1 MSIKKKFRSK
11 QFRVAVEGATTD
23 GRTIERSWIEQ
34 MAATYDPKVYGA
46 RIWMEHFR
54 STLADSPF
62 RAYGDVLALSTGE
75 VEINGEKKLALFAQI
90 EPTDDLVNMVNNL
103 KQKVY
108 TSIEVNEKFGSSGQA
123 YLVGLAVTDSPASIG
138 TEMLTFAAQHPDMSP
153 LKARKQSPDNL
164 FTACEETRIEL
175 EEVQEKTGLGAAL
188 FTRIQ
193 DMFKSKQAEDNQ
205 AFAQFGEAVVEL
217 AGHVR
222 DQGEDLTKVQAQ
234 QSEFSTSLDALE
246 ARFNALTDTL
256 GKTADHSQQQRP
268 PATGSTGQILTAY

>member
-34 MAATYDPKVYGA
+34 MAANYDPKVYGA

-90 EPTDDLVNMVNNL
+90 EPTDDLVNIVNNL

-164 FTACEETRIEL
+164 FTACEETCIEL
-175 EEVQEKTGLGAAL
+175 EEVQEKASIGSAL
-188 FTRIQ
+188 FSRIQ
-193 DMFKSKQAEDNQ
+193 DMFKSKQVEDNQ
-205 AFAQFGEAVVEL
+205 AFAQFGDAVVEL

-222 DQGEDLTKVQAQ
+222 DQGEDLAKVQTAQ
-234 QSEFSTSLDALE
+234 TGFSTSLEALE
-246 ARFNALTDTL
+246 ARLTELTDTL

>member
-1 MSIKKKFRSK
+1 MSTKKKFRSK

-34 MAATYDPKVYGA
+34 MAANYDPKVYGA

-90 EPTDDLVNMVNNL
+90 EPTDDLVNIVNNL

-138 TEMLTFAAQHPDMSP
+138 TEMLSFAAQNPEASP

-175 EEVQEKTGLGAAL
+175 EEVQEKASIGSAL
-188 FTRIQ
+188 FSRIQ
-193 DMFKSKQAEDNQ
+193 DMFKSKQVEDNQ
-205 AFAQFGEAVVEL
+205 ALAQFGEAVVEL

-222 DQGEDLTKVQAQ
+222 DQGEDLGKVQTAQ
-234 QSEFSTSLDALE
+234 TGFSTSLDALE
-246 ARFNALTDTL
+246 ARLNELTDTL

-268 PATGSTGQILTAY
+268 QATGSTGQILTDY

>member
-1 MSIKKKFRSK
+1 MSTKKKFRSK

-23 GRTIERSWIEQ
+23 GRTIERTWIEQ
-34 MAATYDPKVYGA
+34 MAANYDPKVYGA

-75 VEINGEKKLALFAQI
+75 VEINGEEKLALFAQI
-90 EPTDDLVNMVNNL
+90 EPTDDLVNIVNNL

-138 TEMLTFAAQHPDMSP
+138 TEMLSFAAQHPDMSP

-164 FTACEETRIEL
+164 FTACEETSIEL
-175 EEVQEKTGLGAAL
+175 EEVQEKASIGAAL
-188 FTRIQ
+188 FSRLQ
-193 DMFKSKQAEDNQ
+193 EMFKSKQAEDDQ
-205 AFAQFGEAVVEL
+205 TFTQVGDAVLEL

-222 DQGEDLTKVQAQ
+222 DQGEDLAKVQTQ
-234 QSEFSTSLDALE
+234 QGEFSQGLEALE
-246 ARFNALTDTL
+246 ARLTALTDTL
-256 GKTADHSQQQRP
+256 GKTADHSQQPRP

>member
-1 MSIKKKFRSK
+1 MSTKKKFRSK

-34 MAATYDPKVYGA
+34 MAANYDPKVYGA

-164 FTACEETRIEL
+164 FTACEETCIEL
-175 EEVQEKTGLGAAL
+175 EEVQEKASIGSAL
-188 FTRIQ
+188 FSRIQ
-193 DMFKSKQAEDNQ
+193 DMFKSKQAEDDQ
-205 AFAQFGEAVVEL
+205 TFAQVGDAVLEL

-222 DQGEDLTKVQAQ
+222 DQGEDLAKVQAQ
-234 QSEFSTSLDALE
+234 QGEFSTSLDALQ
-246 ARFNALTDTL
+246 ARFNELTDTL
-256 GKTADHSQQQRP
+256 GKTADHSQQPRP

>member
-1 MSIKKKFRSK
+1 MSTKKKFRSK

-34 MAATYDPKVYGA
+34 MAANYDPKVYGA

-62 RAYGDVLALSTGE
+62 RAYGDVLALSTQE

-175 EEVQEKTGLGAAL
+175 EEVQEKASIGSAL
-188 FTRIQ
+188 FSRIQ
-193 DMFKSKQAEDNQ
+193 DMFKSKQAEDDQ
-205 AFAQFGEAVVEL
+205 TFTQVGDAVLEL

-222 DQGEDLTKVQAQ
+222 DQGEELAKVQTQ
-234 QSEFSTSLDALE
+234 QGEFSQGLEALE
-246 ARFNALTDTL
+246 ARLTSLTDTL
-256 GKTADHSQQQRP
+256 GKTADHSQQPRP

>member
-1 MSIKKKFRSK
+1 MSTKKKFRSK

-34 MAATYDPKVYGA
+34 MAANYDPKVYGA

-138 TEMLTFAAQHPDMSP
+138 TEMLSFAAQHPDMSP

-164 FTACEETRIEL
+164 FTACEETCIEL
-175 EEVQEKTGLGAAL
+175 EEVQEKPSIGATL
-188 FTRIQ
+188 FSRLQ
-193 DMFKSKQAEDNQ
+193 DMFKSKQAEDDQ
-205 AFAQFGEAVVEL
+205 TFTQVGDAVLEL

-222 DQGEDLTKVQAQ
+222 DQGEDLSKVQAQ
-234 QSEFSTSLDALE
+234 QGEFSTSLDALE
-246 ARFNALTDTL
+246 ARFNELTDTL

>member
-1 MSIKKKFRSK
+1 MSTKKKFRSK

-23 GRTIERSWIEQ
+23 GRTIERTWIEQ
-34 MAATYDPKVYGA
+34 MAANYDPKVYGA

-90 EPTDDLVNMVNNL
+90 EPTDDLVKIVNNL

-138 TEMLTFAAQHPDMSP
+138 TEMLSFAAQHPDMSP

-164 FTACEETRIEL
+164 FTACEETSIEL
-175 EEVQEKTGLGAAL
+175 EEVQEKASIGATL
-188 FTRIQ
+188 FSRLQ
-193 DMFKSKQAEDNQ
+193 EMFKSKQAEDDQ
-205 AFAQFGEAVVEL
+205 TFTQVGDAVLEL

-222 DQGEDLTKVQAQ
+222 DQGEDLAKVQTQ
-234 QSEFSTSLDALE
+234 QGEFSQGLEALE
-246 ARFNALTDTL
+246 ARLTALTDTL
-256 GKTADHSQQQRP
+256 GKTADHSQQPRP

>member
-1 MSIKKKFRSK
+1 MSTKKKFRSK

-34 MAATYDPKVYGA
+34 MAANYDPKVYGA

-90 EPTDDLVNMVNNL
+90 EPTDDLVNIVNNL

-138 TEMLTFAAQHPDMSP
+138 TEMLSFAAQHPDMSP

-164 FTACEETRIEL
+164 FTACEETCIEL
-175 EEVQEKTGLGAAL
+175 EEVQEKASIGSAL
-188 FTRIQ
+188 FSRIQ
-193 DMFKSKQAEDNQ
+193 DMFKSKQVEDNQ
-205 AFAQFGEAVVEL
+205 AFAQFGDAVVEL

-222 DQGEDLTKVQAQ
+222 DQGEDLAKVQTAQ
-234 QSEFSTSLDALE
+234 TGFSTSLEALE
-246 ARFNALTDTL
+246 ARLTELTDTL

>member
-1 MSIKKKFRSK
+1 MSTKKKFRSK

-90 EPTDDLVNMVNNL
+90 EPTDDLVNIVNNL

-138 TEMLTFAAQHPDMSP
+138 TEMLSFAAQHPDMSP

-175 EEVQEKTGLGAAL
+175 EEVQEKASIGAAL
-188 FTRIQ
+188 FSRLQ
-193 DMFKSKQAEDNQ
+193 EMFKSKQAEDDQ
-205 AFAQFGEAVVEL
+205 TFTQVGDAVLEL

-222 DQGEDLTKVQAQ
+222 DQGEDLAKVQTQ
-234 QSEFSTSLDALE
+234 QGEFSQGLEALE
-246 ARFNALTDTL
+246 ARLTALTDTL
-256 GKTADHSQQQRP
+256 GKTADHSQQPRP

>member
-1 MSIKKKFRSK
+1 MSTKKKFRSK

-34 MAATYDPKVYGA
+34 MAANYDPKVYGA

-90 EPTDDLVNMVNNL
+90 EPTDDLVNIVNNL

-138 TEMLTFAAQHPDMSP
+138 TEMLSFAAQNPEASP

-164 FTACEETRIEL
+164 FTACEETCIEL
-175 EEVQEKTGLGAAL
+175 EEVQEKASIGSAL

-193 DMFKSKQAEDNQ
+193 DMFKSKQVQDNQ
-205 AFAQFGEAVVEL
+205 EFTQFGEAVVEL

-222 DQGEDLTKVQAQ
+222 DQGEDLAKVQSQ
-234 QSEFSTSLDALE
+234 QGEFSQGLEALE
-246 ARFNALTDTL
+246 ARLTELTDTL

>member
-1 MSIKKKFRSK
+1 MSTKKKFRSK

-34 MAATYDPKVYGA
+34 MAANYDPKVYGA

-75 VEINGEKKLALFAQI
+75 VEISGEKKLALFAQI
-90 EPTDDLVNMVNNL
+90 EPTDDLVNIVNNL

-138 TEMLTFAAQHPDMSP
+138 TEMLSFAAQHPDMSP
-153 LKARKQSPDNL
+153 LK
-164 FTACEETRIEL
+164 
-175 EEVQEKTGLGAAL
+175 
-188 FTRIQ
+188 
-193 DMFKSKQAEDNQ
+193 
-205 AFAQFGEAVVEL
+205 
-217 AGHVR
+217 
-222 DQGEDLTKVQAQ
+222 
-234 QSEFSTSLDALE
+234 
-246 ARFNALTDTL
+246 
-256 GKTADHSQQQRP
+256 
-268 PATGSTGQILTAY
+268 